1 MWLGQYM
8 QGQRLPLSLVTRNG
22 SGTAV
27 QPDRCPTA
35 RIYNDAGTLVT
46 AYRLPVADRYGQT
59 AFFQFVQLMDGRFAV
74 GRLRIVYLWSVSSVN
89 YSSVDIAEVTAGGDP
104 EGAGVSMFVLDSPVG
119 QQVLVQSEKG
129 NVTRRRNPRM
139 Q

>member
-1 MWLGQYM
+1 M
-8 QGQRLPLSLVTRNG
+8 QGQRLPLVLVTRNG

-35 RIYNDAGTLVT
+35 RLYNDAGTLIT
-46 AYRLPVADRYGQT
+46 SYRLPVCDKFGQT
-59 AFFQFVQLMDGRFAV
+59 GLFEFVQLMDGRFTV
-74 GRLRIVYLWSVSSVN
+74 GRLKIVYLWTAAAVA

-104 EGAGVSMFVLDSPVG
+104 EGAGVSMFVLDTPVG
-119 QQVLVQSEKG
+119 QQVLTQQESG
-129 NVTRRRNPRM
+129 NVLRRRNPRM